1 MLATFD
7 SVVVVGWLIVMSF
20 LQLHDFLNADEHY
33 IGASYKI
40 VEIFVHT
47 CTLSIVAW
55 VQFSDVVN

>member
-33 IGASYKI
+33 VGASYKI

-47 CTLSIVAW
+47 INSSMGAIFRCG
-55 VQFSDVVN
+55 